1 MSHTTIQIKCNEE
14 EADVLSSLLMLNDY
28 IGTSYEDGLFT
39 AYIDEKDY
47 DALGT
52 RVLVEQLGL
61 EIEQI
66 SLTEEQNWNQ
76 VWEDNFHD
84 LKVADTIHV
93 RAPFHKDLGMK
104 HEIIIHPKMAFGT
117 GHHGTTQLMMMEMLN
132 TDHQNKKVLD
142 MGCGSG
148 ILSILASQ
156 LGASEITAID
166 HDIYSVENSTEN
178 TQLNGIENVSISQAD
193 NLSGVTSSF
202 DIILSNIVKNINIS
216 LWPEFAQ
223 HLSDSGI
230 LLVCGILI
238 ADRDEA
244 VDAAKALNLELL
256 QENNDGEWLQLKF
269 QKLND
274 Q

>member
-1 MSHTTIQIKCNEE
+1 
-14 EADVLSSLLMLNDY
+14 
-28 IGTSYEDGLFT
+28 
-39 AYIDEKDY
+39 
-47 DALGT
+47 
-52 RVLVEQLGL
+52 
-61 EIEQI
+61 
-66 SLTEEQNWNQ
+66 
-76 VWEDNFHD
+76 
-84 LKVADTIHV
+84 
-93 RAPFHKDLGMK
+93 
-104 HEIIIHPKMAFGT
+104 
-117 GHHGTTQLMMMEMLN
+117 
-132 TDHQNKKVLD
+132 

-178 TQLNGIENVSISQAD
+178 AQLNGIENVSISQAD